1 MAVCPVLADRVVFN
15 SRFCLD
21 VVTEVAPS
29 LRRRST
35 VVYNAVRG
43 PARPVPPRERL
54 DGPLRLLFVGRLSP
68 RKGPDVAVAVLRQ
81 LLDRGL
87 DARLSVVGSVFEGYE
102 WFETELRAAVAAGG
116 LDDRV
121 DFLGFQTAV
130 WAHLD
135 NADVVL
141 VPSVLEE
148 SFGNA
153 AVEAV
158 LAARPVV
165 VSDTSGLREAVAGY
179 ESAQSVVPG
188 RPDLWADAV
197 QRVAASWAWYG
208 QAARRDAVV
217 ARERHAAARYRAELV
232 GVVSALTARTA
243 DADTAPP
250 LAATDALAG

>member
-1 MAVCPVLADRVVFN
+1 VLADRVVFN

-43 PARPVPPRERL
+43 PARPVPLRERL

-87 DARLSVVGSVFEGYE
+87 DARLSVVGSVFDGYE

-197 QRVAASWAWYG
+197 QRVAASWAWFG
-208 QAARRDAVV
+208 QAASRDAVV

-232 GVVSALTARTA
+232 DVVSALTARTA

-250 LAATDALAG
+250 PVATDALAG